1 MDEWAQ
7 AGSMITVT
15 PAGNWFACMEKSE
28 WSEGMEPEA
37 VERIMRDFDTDES
50 IGDRRQ
56 ELVIIGQISDK
67 KEGITKLLNECLV
80 TEDEDEWQLIKEG
93 KMENEDG
100 TPLLA
105 DPWEQW
111 A

>member
-1 MDEWAQ
+1 
-7 AGSMITVT
+7 
-15 PAGNWFACMEKSE
+15 
-28 WSEGMEPEA
+28 MEPEA

-80 TEDEDEWQLIKEG
+80 TEDEWQLI
-93 KMENEDG
+93 N
-100 TPLLA
+100 
-105 DPWEQW
+105 
-111 A
+111 